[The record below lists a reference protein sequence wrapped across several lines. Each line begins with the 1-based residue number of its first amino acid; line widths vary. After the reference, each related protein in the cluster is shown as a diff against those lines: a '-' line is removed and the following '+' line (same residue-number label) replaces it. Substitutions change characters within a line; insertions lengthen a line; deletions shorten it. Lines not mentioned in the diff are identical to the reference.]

1 MKWATCFFPRML
13 CELKLP
19 TNAMRT
25 VQRNYCNGDRGKLR
39 STLVLFI
46 FTWNFGPA
54 QVHIY
59 YTVEHVSIR
68 YGITSTEF
76 GKQQQPHRI
85 HIYSIITVCGGNDS
99 PLLRNAIIIARGGI
113 QNVKWRP
120 V

>member
-1 MKWATCFFPRML
+1 M
-13 CELKLP
+13 
-19 TNAMRT
+19 
-25 VQRNYCNGDRGKLR
+25 VIVVLR

-76 GKQQQPHRI
+76 GKQQQHRI

-99 PLLRNAIIIARGGI
+99 PLLRNAIIIARGEYKMLNGAQCKPNVITSLAMFRWDRI
-113 QNVKWRP
+113 QWEASLYV
-120 V
+120 VGG